1 VAKGATPR
9 KQHLIMYYSATFSPT
24 EQNYNAHDLE
34 FLGVLKSIEHWRPYL
49 IWTKEPFIIKTDHK
63 NLTYW
68 KSPRKL
74 TGRTMQ
80 WHEKLQDYNF
90 KILHI
95 LGKNN
100 TLANALSHPEDNEQE
115 VGERQLLLLPQEAF
129 LNLTEAGLPDSLE
142 TLICNTQCQYK
153 PKLKAKWERS
163 NLEEDQGLWMDKDG
177 KIVIPPD

>member
-1 VAKGATPR
+1 
-9 KQHLIMYYSATFSPT
+9 
-24 EQNYNAHDLE
+24 
-34 FLGVLKSIEHWRPYL
+34 
-49 IWTKEPFIIKTDHK
+49 
-63 NLTYW
+63 
-68 KSPRKL
+68 
-74 TGRTMQ
+74 MQ